1 MGSYSSKSKTPPEA
15 PMAKPKIVITD
26 RDRAMLDLKNARD
39 RLQRY
44 RTKLLLDDEKLI
56 EKAKRAKAAKQT
68 TVALN
73 LMRLHQYKQQQ
84 YENCNTQLLNIL
96 QMVETIDSK
105 QNDLAVIQAMKA
117 GKQTLQQMHEEISI
131 DSLLQLMDE
140 IQEQH
145 ETEQEISD
153 ILQQNIPQLANL
165 IDEAAVEAE
174 LEALQA
180 SMMVDTL
187 PEAPTE
193 ALLPEA
199 PSHALPTA
207 ESAQAASSPVKEPE
221 RVLVSG

>member
-15 PMAKPKIVITD
+15 PMTKSKIIITD

-56 EKAKRAKAAKQT
+56 EKAKHAKAAKQT

-117 GKQTLQQMHEEISI
+117 GKQTLQQIHEEISI

-145 ETEQEISD
+145 DTEQEISD

-180 SMMVDTL
+180 SMMMDSL

-193 ALLPEA
+193 SLVPEA
-199 PSHALPTA
+199 PTHALPST
-207 ESAQAASSPVKEPE
+207 ENTQALSNKERE
-221 RVLVSG
+221 RVPVLG

>member
-1 MGSYSSKSKTPPEA
+1 MK
-15 PMAKPKIVITD
+15 KPKIVITD

-44 RTKLLLDDEKLI
+44 RTKLLIEDEKLI
-56 EKAKRAKAAKQT
+56 EKAKRAKAANQM

-96 QMVETIDSK
+96 QMVDTIDSK

-117 GKQTLQQMHEEISI
+117 GKQTLQQIHEEISI

-165 IDEAAVEAE
+165 IDESAVEAE

-180 SMMVDTL
+180 SMMMDNL

-193 ALLPEA
+193 SLVPVA
-199 PSHALPTA
+199 PTHALPTA
-207 ESAQAASSPVKEPE
+207 ESTPVESTAEKEPE
-221 RVLVSG
+221 RVPVLG

>member
-1 MGSYSSKSKTPPEA
+1 MTKS
-15 PMAKPKIVITD
+15 KIVITD

-39 RLQRY
+39 RLHRY

-56 EKAKRAKAAKQT
+56 EKAKCAKAAKQT

-73 LMRLHQYKQQQ
+73 LMRLHHYKQQQ
-84 YENCNTQLLNIL
+84 YENCNNQLLNIL

-145 ETEQEISD
+145 DTEQEISD

-165 IDEAAVEAE
+165 IDEEEVAAE

-180 SMMVDTL
+180 SMVMESL
-187 PEAPTE
+187 PEAPTDS
-193 ALLPEA
+193 LVPEA
-199 PSHALPTA
+199 PTHALPIA
-207 ESAQAASSPVKEPE
+207 ESTQVASNPINEPK
-221 RVLVSG
+221 RVSVLG